1 MTFRWTD
8 RAGVVHE
15 LTDHQAIEQERQ
27 QVRAELLALRD
38 SITRSDDDAFLA
50 IHEGMERL
58 RSRFFVLQED
68 LARFVRHEAERA
80 IAVITKIDLQASF
93 IGQLHRCYDQH
104 AQRRDDNTAMC
115 ASPSPEQIDVLKQ
128 QAIHDGKPTAILAT
142 FGEAHAVLLANP
154 ATCRTP
160 LPSSAPALE
169 WTDRDRHYHQVRDLR
184 QIEREY
190 VAVARE
196 LALLLPRLAAD
207 VPIRDNVA
215 ALQLAHVGVNRVT
228 VLERSMNRWSAHV
241 IGVVRGEDVTFLD
254 ELEKSDGRHI

>member
-8 RAGVVHE
+8 RAGVEHE

-50 IHEGMERL
+50 IHVGMERL
-58 RSRFFVLQED
+58 RARFLVLQED

-104 AQRRDDNTAMC
+104 AQRRDDEIAMGE
-115 ASPSPEQIDVLKQ
+115 PPIHEQMYVLKV
-128 QAIHDGKPTAILAT
+128 QAIRDGKPAAVPSS
-142 FGEAHAVLLANP
+142 FAEAHTALLAKP
-154 ATCRTP
+154 AICRTP
-160 LPSSAPALE
+160 LPNSAPALE
-169 WTDRDRHYHQVRDLR
+169 WTDRDGHYHQVRDLR

-196 LALLLPRLAAD
+196 LSLLLPKLEAD
-207 VPIRDNVA
+207 VPIRDIVT
-215 ALQLAHVGVNRVT
+215 ALERARLWVNRVII
-228 VLERSMNRWSAHV
+228 LERTMNKWATHV
-241 IGVVRGEDVTFLD
+241 IDVVRRESVAFLD
-254 ELEKSDGRHI
+254 GLEK

>member
-38 SITRSDDDAFLA
+38 SITCSDDDAFLA
-50 IHEGMERL
+50 IHEGMDRL
-58 RSRFFVLQED
+58 RARFFVLQED

-80 IAVITKIDLQASF
+80 IAVITKINLQASF

-104 AQRRDDNTAMC
+104 AQRRDDNSAMC

-190 VAVARE
+190 VTVARE
-196 LALLLPRLAAD
+196 LALLLPKLAAD
-207 VPIRDNVA
+207 VPIRDT
-215 ALQLAHVGVNRVT
+215 VT
-228 VLERSMNRWSAHV
+228 ALERGRLPIDRVIILERTMSRWKAHV
-241 IGVVRGEDVTFLD
+241 IGVVRSECFEFLD
-254 ELEKSDGRHI
+254 ELEKFHGRNV